1 MPQSGTPTPAAGVT
15 FGLFTPIVQPINLQA
30 WEDIAGPDE
39 LASVAVS
46 AEALGFDF
54 VTVGDHAALAEDESA
69 YYGSARFFDPVATI
83 GFLAARTRRLRFA
96 THVYQLPLRSPLITA
111 KAFATLDVLSDGR
124 IIAGFGVGRRPYE
137 AQAAR
142 VRFAER
148 GAVADE
154 YLQAVLKLWSGQ
166 PASQQ
171 SRFVEMDGL
180 VCRPRP
186 VQRPRPPVWVGGDRF
201 VGLRRALDLGDAWTP
216 WALTPDQVA
225 GFLARAAQ
233 HRGGL
238 PPGFR
243 VVVPIAPLGGRAP
256 RGEPAPPRTTPGA
269 RAAQA
274 CLQLLKRWRLAGATD
289 FIVDL
294 PSPSQAAL
302 TEAMAW
308 FSSDVLSHVEHTA
321 PPDGA
326 ATPHP

>member
-1 MPQSGTPTPAAGVT
+1 MPQSDTPNPAAGVS
-15 FGLFTPIVQPINLQA
+15 FGLFTPIVQPINIQA
-30 WEDIAGPDE
+30 WEDTAGPDE
-39 LASVAVS
+39 LTGVVLA
-46 AEALGFDF
+46 AEELGFDF
-54 VTVGDHAALAEDESA
+54 VTVGDHAALSEDESA

-83 GFLAARTRRLRFA
+83 GFLAARTRRIRFA

-111 KAFATLDVLSDGR
+111 KAFATLDVLSGGR
-124 IIAGFGVGRRPYE
+124 IVVGLGVGRRPYE

-142 VRFAER
+142 VPFAER

-186 VQRPRPPVWVGGDRF
+186 VQQPRPPVWVGGDRF

-216 WALTPDQVA
+216 WSLGPDQV
-225 GFLARAAQ
+225 GELLQRAADE
-233 HRGGL
+233 RDGL

-256 RGEPAPPRTTPGA
+256 RGEPAPPRDTPGA
-269 RAAQA
+269 RAVQA
-274 CLQLLKRWRLAGATD
+274 CLDLTERWRRAGATD

-308 FSSDVLSHVEHTA
+308 FSSDVLPHTGHTV
-321 PPDGA
+321 PPDLAGP
-326 ATPHP
+326 PHT